1 MTDGANQMA
10 KQPKDDSQPGRIKQM
25 RMVAQI
31 VHRDNPKALPLTALA
46 AVAAIAVVLVIGFV
60 VGSTLFTVPLA
71 ILVGV
76 AVAMFLFGRFAQTAQ
91 YRMLEGQTGA
101 SLAILENM
109 RGNWTVN
116 RAVAANRNMDVVHR
130 VIGRPGVVLVGE
142 GDPNRL
148 GTLLAAEKKRV
159 ARVLYDVT
167 VYDVQVGDGEGQ
179 VPIRKLQNHI
189 MKLPSNMSKTQ
200 ISEIN
205 YRLKALPASLQMPK
219 GPMPKGAKMPKAPKP
234 KMK

>member
-1 MTDGANQMA
+1 MA

-46 AVAAIAVVLVIGFV
+46 AVAAIAVVIVAGYLFK
-60 VGSTLFTVPLA
+60 SLLFTVPLA

-76 AVAMFLFGRFAQTAQ
+76 AVAMFLFGRFAQKAQ
-91 YRMLEGQTGA
+91 FRMLQGQPGA
-101 SLAILENM
+101 ALAILENM
-109 RGNWTVN
+109 RGKWTVN
-116 RAVAANRNMDVVHR
+116 RAVAANRNMDIVHR

-148 GTLLAAEKKRV
+148 GSLLTAEKKRV

-167 VYDVQVGDGEGQ
+167 IYDVQVGDAEGQ

-189 MKLPSNMSKTQ
+189 MKLPSNMSKAQ

-205 YRLKALPASLQMPK
+205 YRLKALPASMQMPK
-219 GPMPKGAKMPKAPKP
+219 GPIPKGVKMPKGPKP
-234 KMK
+234 RAK

>member
-1 MTDGANQMA
+1 VKDGANQMA

-25 RMVAQI
+25 RMVAGI

-46 AVAAIAVVLVIGFV
+46 AVAAIAVVIVIGFFLK
-60 VGSTLFTVPLA
+60 SLLFTIPLA

-76 AVAMFLFGRFAQTAQ
+76 AVAMILFGRFAQKAQ
-91 YRMLEGQTGA
+91 YRMLDGQPGA
-101 SLAILENM
+101 ALAILENM

-116 RAVAANRNMDVVHR
+116 RAVAANRNMDIVHR

-142 GDPNRL
+142 GDPHGL
-148 GTLLAAEKKRV
+148 ASLLASEKKRV

-167 VYDVQVGDGEGQ
+167 IYDVQVGDGEGQ

-189 MKLPSNMSKTQ
+189 MKLPSNMSKSQ
-200 ISEIN
+200 VSEIN
-205 YRLKALPASLQMPK
+205 YRLKALPANMQMPK

-234 KMK
+234 RMK

>member
-46 AVAAIAVVLVIGFV
+46 AVAAIAVVLVIGFIV
-60 VGSTLFTVPLA
+60 KQLVFTVPLA

-76 AVAMFLFGRFAQTAQ
+76 AVAMFLFGRFAQKAQ
-91 YRMLEGQTGA
+91 FRMLDGQPGA
-101 SLAILENM
+101 ALAILENM

-116 RAVAANRNMDVVHR
+116 RAVAANRNMDIVHR

-148 GTLLAAEKKRV
+148 GSLLSAEKKRV

-167 VYDVQVGDGEGQ
+167 VYDVQVGDAEGQ
-179 VPIRKLQNHI
+179 VPIRKLQSHI
-189 MKLPSNMSKTQ
+189 MKLPSNMSKSQ
-200 ISEIN
+200 VSEIN
-205 YRLKALPASLQMPK
+205 YRLKALPANLQMPK

>member
-31 VHRDNPKALPLTALA
+31 VHRDDKKALPLTALA
-46 AVAAIAVVLVIGFV
+46 AVAAIAVVLVIGMFV
-60 VGSTLFTVPLA
+60 GQLVFTVPLA

-76 AVAMFLFGRFAQTAQ
+76 AIAMLLFGRFAQRAQ

-116 RAVAANRNMDVVHR
+116 RAVAANRNMDIVHR

-142 GDPNRL
+142 GDPHRL
-148 GTLLAAEKKRV
+148 VSLLAAEKRRV

-189 MKLPSNMSKTQ
+189 MKLPSNMSKSQ
-200 ISEIN
+200 VSEIN
-205 YRLKALPASLQMPK
+205 YRLKALPASVQMPK
-219 GPMPKGAKMPKAPKP
+219 GPMPKGAKMPKGPKP
-234 KMK
+234 RMK

>member
-1 MTDGANQMA
+1 MA

-25 RMVAQI
+25 LMVARI
-31 VHRDNPKALPLTALA
+31 VHKDNPKALPLTALA
-46 AVAAIAVVLVIGFV
+46 AVAAIAIVIV
-60 VGSTLFTVPLA
+60 VGFFLKQLLFTVPLA

-76 AVAMFLFGRFAQTAQ
+76 AVAMVLFGRFAQKAQ
-91 YRMLEGQTGA
+91 YRMLDGQPGA

-109 RGNWTVN
+109 RGNWSVN
-116 RAVAANRNMDVVHR
+116 RAVAANRNMDIVHR

-142 GDPNRL
+142 GDPAGLR
-148 GTLLAAEKKRV
+148 TLLAAEKKRV

-167 VYDVQVGDGEGQ
+167 IYDIQVGDAADQ

-189 MKLPSNMSKTQ
+189 MKLPSNMSKQ
-200 ISEIN
+200 QVSEIN
-205 YRLKALPASLQMPK
+205 YRLKALPANMQMPK

-234 KMK
+234 RMK

>member
-31 VHRDNPKALPLTALA
+31 VHRDDKKALPLTALA
-46 AVAAIAVVLVIGFV
+46 AVAAIAVVLVIGMFV
-60 VGSTLFTVPLA
+60 GQLIFTVPLA

-76 AVAMFLFGRFAQTAQ
+76 AIAMLLFGRFAQRAQ
-91 YRMLEGQTGA
+91 YRMLDGQTGA

-116 RAVAANRNMDVVHR
+116 RAVAANRNMDIVHR

-148 GTLLAAEKKRV
+148 GSLLAAEKKRV

-189 MKLPSNMSKTQ
+189 MKLPSNMSKSQ
-200 ISEIN
+200 VSEIN
-205 YRLKALPASLQMPK
+205 YRLKALPASVQMPK

-234 KMK
+234 RMK

>member
-1 MTDGANQMA
+1 MA

-25 RMVAQI
+25 LMVARI
-31 VHRDNPKALPLTALA
+31 VHKDNPKALPLTALA
-46 AVAAIAVVLVIGFV
+46 AVAAIAVVIV
-60 VGSTLFTVPLA
+60 VGFFLKQLLFTVPLA

-76 AVAMFLFGRFAQTAQ
+76 AVAMVLFGRFAQKAQ
-91 YRMLEGQTGA
+91 YRMLDGQPGA

-109 RGNWTVN
+109 RGNWSVN
-116 RAVAANRNMDVVHR
+116 RAVAANRNMDIVHR

-142 GDPNRL
+142 GDPAGLR
-148 GTLLAAEKKRV
+148 TLLAAEKKRV

-167 VYDVQVGDGEGQ
+167 IYDIQVGDAADQ

-189 MKLPSNMSKTQ
+189 MKLPSNMSKQ
-200 ISEIN
+200 QVSEIN
-205 YRLKALPASLQMPK
+205 YRLKALPANMQMPK

-234 KMK
+234 RMK